1 MNEQQ
6 LKEAFMQ
13 YLQQKSGA
21 QTQQEFEAYVQQL
34 GEEGLQQ
41 EYMQFMQLL
50 QQQQVASRKFGGM
63 LNYIEKL
70 RGICPEGYEMQFFKQ
85 GGQICKKCVQK
96 ARMQNGGDFP
106 EDNPVKAFKKKYQ
119 LKAQIDKMTQPGKYD
134 KFIPSKPKN
143 VIEGSVRNG
152 KSNFDPNNTTLPSRN
167 ADGMQTPNR
176 LQRSGRGSNNILI
189 PKKPIKQ
196 DKCGTKI
203 EMDKCG
209 KKMKKKACGGSVE
222 KNQQGGSV
230 TSMKQSGFFPRTTI
244 FRTIQY
250 PEEYEAG
257 VPDTVYQKT
266 VSYGLPFTTDIRSTG
281 KVIHDRTGYFR
292 YRGSSRTE
300 PWTEKVS
307 PSGRAV
313 SGQYNQLRN
322 EYNKMK

>member
-1 MNEQQ
+1 
-6 LKEAFMQ
+6 MQ

-21 QTQQEFEAYVQQL
+21 QTQQEFEAYIQQL

-41 EYMQFMQLL
+41 EYAQFMQLL

-106 EDNPVKAFKKKYQ
+106 EDNPIEAFKKKHQ
-119 LKAQIDKMTQPGKYD
+119 LKAQMDKMAQPGKYD

-143 VIEGSVRNG
+143 VIEGSVRSG

-196 DKCGTKI
+196 DKCGTKV

-209 KKMKKKACGGSVE
+209 KKMKKKACGGQVKKDQE
-222 KNQQGGSV
+222 GGTVRAVRTVTTYPNKLENQQRVVQYFDDGTQAVINGGWG
-230 TSMKQSGFFPRTTI
+230 TDGMFRATLRGRRGEFGNTAGTPRQQQI
-244 FRTIQY
+244 ADSLERVDWRQLGWGPIQ
-250 PEEYEAG
+250 
-257 VPDTVYQKT
+257 VPALKKT
-266 VSYGLPFTTDIRSTG
+266 
-281 KVIHDRTGYFR
+281 
-292 YRGSSRTE
+292 SRT
-300 PWTEKVS
+300 K
-307 PSGRAV
+307 
-313 SGQYNQLRN
+313 
-322 EYNKMK
+322 